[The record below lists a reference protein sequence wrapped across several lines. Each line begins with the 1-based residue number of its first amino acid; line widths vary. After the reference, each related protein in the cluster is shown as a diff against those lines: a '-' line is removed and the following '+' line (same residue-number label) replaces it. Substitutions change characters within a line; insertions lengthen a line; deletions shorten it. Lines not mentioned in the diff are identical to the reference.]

1 MEHGTDPQTRQTDAG
16 QQVAKE
22 TVVVDEIIDLEEYAR
37 KGDPPPH
44 ARRYQIRVD
53 KNKYIVDVPEMTGR
67 EILEKAGKVPPE
79 NYVLRQ
85 VLRGGALEK
94 VELHQVVD
102 FRRPGIEK
110 FKTMLKTAQDG
121 TA

>member
-1 MEHGTDPQTRQTDAG
+1 MEQVNRPSAPHAEPDAK
-16 QQVAKE
+16 VEHA
-22 TVVVDEIIDLEEYAR
+22 TIVDEIIDIEEYAKAGR
-37 KGDPPPH
+37 RPPH
-44 ARRYQIRVD
+44 ARAYVIRVD
-53 KNKYIVDVPEMTGR
+53 KDRITVNVPTMTGR

-85 VLRGGALEK
+85 VLRGGGLEK
-94 VELHQVVD
+94 VELDQVVD

-121 TA
+121 LS